1 MPQRKEI
8 KWSQLRVGI
17 LVATSL
23 VVLAIGIFLIS
34 GQIGFL
40 ARKYTLRVYFSEA
53 SGLREGAQV
62 QLAGIPVGNVR
73 AIRISPYSE
82 PLRAVEVDVRVT
94 KRYQDQIRADS
105 VATAESAGLL
115 GEKYLNISR
124 GSPGQPVLAD
134 GAELQSHEEADIK
147 DVVRNVNDV
156 ISNLR
161 VLSAKL
167 NDITNEVTAG
177 KGSIGK
183 LIYDPAFYNRLNET
197 VGGAQRVMTNI
208 EQGHGTIGKL
218 ISDETLYQQ
227 MGTTIDRLNALID
240 DIQHGKGSV
249 GKFVS
254 DPAVYDNLNQV
265 ATKANTLM
273 DSINNNKGTLGLLI
287 NDPQLYNRLNATI
300 EHLDTITARMEKG
313 EGTLGLLST
322 DKTLYNN
329 LSESSKSLRDFL
341 TEFRKNPKKYM
352 TVHVKIF

>member
-40 ARKYTLRVYFSEA
+40 ARKYTLRTYFSEA

-62 QLAGIPVGNVR
+62 QLAGIPIGNVR

-82 PLRAVEVDVRVT
+82 PLRAVEVDVKVA
-94 KRYQDQIRADS
+94 KRYQNQIRADS

-124 GSPGQPVLAD
+124 GSPGQPVLTD
-134 GAELQSHEEADIK
+134 GAELKSTEEADVK
-147 DVVRNVNDV
+147 EVVRNVNDV

-161 VLSAKL
+161 VLSGKL
-167 NDITNEVTAG
+167 NDITDEVTSG

-183 LIYDPAFYNRLNET
+183 LIYDPAFYNRVNQ
-197 VGGAQRVMTNI
+197 VAGGAQRIVANV
-208 EQGHGTIGKL
+208 ENGRGTIGKL
-218 ISDETLYQQ
+218 LSDEALYQQ
-227 MGTTIDRLNALID
+227 MSATIDRVNELID
-240 DIQHGKGSV
+240 DIQHGGGTA

-254 DPAVYDNLNQV
+254 DPTVYDNLNKV
-265 ATKANTLM
+265 TAKANTLM
-273 DSINNNKGTLGLLI
+273 DNINNNKGTLGLLI
-287 NDPQLYNRLNATI
+287 NDPQLYSRLNATV

-341 TEFRKNPKKYM
+341 TEFRKNPKKYL